1 MRGSQSCN
9 SKQQRLDAFNESL
22 NFLIKTMIPYSTAD
36 DKKQKFLE
44 FFFFI

>member
-9 SKQQRLDAFNESL
+9 SKQQRLDASNESL

-36 DKKQKFLE
+36 DKKQ
-44 FFFFI
+44 